1 MLPCNNT
8 ANSRGFLMFRGGRR
22 AAGWAGR
29 LTAAYN
35 RAMTDA
41 DDLAQRY
48 LTLWTQ
54 YLAALL
60 ADPRAME
67 TLKRWIAFTGQFSY
81 PAPGDKAAGEAPF
94 PTWPPFFGPFGFP
107 SAPPGAAGASAAGS
121 DAIAALAQRVDE
133 LERRLAA
140 LERKP
145 KPARSGRGGRGGGR

>member
-1 MLPCNNT
+1 
-8 ANSRGFLMFRGGRR
+8 
-22 AAGWAGR
+22 
-29 LTAAYN
+29 
-35 RAMTDA
+35 MTDA

-81 PAPGDKAAGEAPF
+81 PASGAAGQAGAAPF
-94 PTWPPFFGPFGFP
+94 AGWPPIFGPFGLP
-107 SAPPGAAGASAAGS
+107 AAPPGMAGGAAEGT

-133 LERRLAA
+133 LEIRLAA
-140 LERKP
+140 LERPKKKP
-145 KPARSGRGGRGGGR
+145 RSRGKNGGSRR